1 MNVGGDLVRNG
12 AKVDGVR
19 FHDGIKG
26 SAGDEIEVDYLEN
39 SSKLTMEGN
48 AEHVNVG
55 GAVRYIPVGQ
65 DGVATKSSRVQKADI
80 HAHMFTKLK
89 DSKFNGGQYTNVAG
103 NIDYVGAFESAP
115 PPSKGDLILKGC
127 FSSVFICVF
136 FRQERQRQK
145 RETPNLKGV
154 ICRVCKIGIN
164 YHWGFDD
171 NAEIENYMSVLPSQS
186 SLATISST
194 KVFRETASNTCRNTN
209 VERVA
214 TYMIPVVPKSCC
226 N

>member
-115 PPSKGDLILKGC
+115 PPSKGKKD
-127 FSSVFICVF
+127 SA
-136 FRQERQRQK
+136 RNERR
-145 RETPNLKGV
+145 RT
-154 ICRVCKIGIN
+154 
-164 YHWGFDD
+164 
-171 NAEIENYMSVLPSQS
+171 
-186 SLATISST
+186 
-194 KVFRETASNTCRNTN
+194 
-209 VERVA
+209 
-214 TYMIPVVPKSCC
+214 
-226 N
+226 